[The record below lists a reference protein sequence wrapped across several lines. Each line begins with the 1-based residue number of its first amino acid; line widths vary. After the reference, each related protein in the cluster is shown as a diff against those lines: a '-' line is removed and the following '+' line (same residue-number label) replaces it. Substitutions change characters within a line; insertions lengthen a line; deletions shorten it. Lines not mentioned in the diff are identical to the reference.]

1 MTDRNPARLD
11 AQLRWYAATIPFA
24 GAVVADVGA
33 NVGRLSQFFAE
44 AVGDH
49 GRVVSI
55 EPLAEN
61 VAAIRERIAACN
73 AADRWTIEACAASG
87 RKGSATLALF
97 RTPEGEWNSRVV
109 AAKGG
114 RKVPMRPLSALAP
127 DATVVKLDIEG
138 HEYEVLEE
146 ALPRLECAHSWAI
159 ELHAVPGVPLQHA
172 LGLLMAHGYR
182 VYAGARR
189 SDDATGEWIG
199 EEIAATLDWSAI
211 APTRLRAD
219 GSAFKM
225 LHVIARREVP

>member
-11 AQLRWYAATIPFA
+11 AQLRWYAASIPFA

-33 NVGRLSQFFAE
+33 NVGRLSAFFAD
-44 AVGDH
+44 AVGES

-73 AADRWTIEACAASG
+73 AADRWTIEACAVSG
-87 RKGSATLALF
+87 RKGSAALALF

-109 AAKGG
+109 DGKGS
-114 RKVPMRPLSALAP
+114 RKVTTRPLSTLVP

-138 HEYEVLEE
+138 HEYEVLDE
-146 ALPRLECAHSWAI
+146 ALPRLERAHSWAI

-182 VYAGARR
+182 VFAGARR
-189 SDDATGEWIG
+189 ADDASGEWIG
-199 EEIAATLDWSAI
+199 EEIAASLDWSAI
-211 APTRLRAD
+211 PPTRLRAD

-225 LHVIARREVP
+225 LHVIARRDVA